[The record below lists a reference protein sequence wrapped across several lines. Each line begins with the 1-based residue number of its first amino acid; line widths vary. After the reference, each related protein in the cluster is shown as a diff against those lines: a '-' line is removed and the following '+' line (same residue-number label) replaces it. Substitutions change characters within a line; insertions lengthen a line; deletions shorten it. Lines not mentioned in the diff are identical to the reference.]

1 MKDDG
6 WKELEMMW
14 VGGNPE
20 FNAVSERNRRNR
32 GKEGTH
38 VQGNRN
44 HDRYKEHLVYI
55 YALNNLSSFFLM
67 FLLYAHN
74 ICT

>member
-1 MKDDG
+1 MKEDG
-6 WKELEMMW
+6 WKALAAMW
-14 VGGNPE
+14 VGENPE
-20 FNAVSERNRRNR
+20 FNAVSERNRRNH

-55 YALNNLSSFFLM
+55 YM
-67 FLLYAHN
+67 P
-74 ICT
+74 